1 MEIRTLRR
9 NEIEKVRSITRN
21 EVVEQVYYFV
31 NGGLVLRDEFYDM
44 KGWNASELD
53 RCISGIYDIYDR
65 NGVLLGAFVKDNLV
79 GVSVLDSEF
88 IGKDMDQL
96 QLYFHQV
103 DSNYRRRGV
112 GGRLFRSAMVRAKEL
127 GARSLYVSATPS
139 KNTIGFYLHMGCRL
153 ASEVNSK
160 LFELEPKDIHLE
172 FML

>member
-1 MEIRTLRR
+1 MEIRALRR
-9 NEIEKVRSITRN
+9 NEIEKVRNISRN

-65 NGVLLGAFVKDNLV
+65 NGVLLGAFVKDKLV

>member
-65 NGVLLGAFVKDNLV
+65 NGVLLGAFVKDKLV